1 MDGMRLAPGEPE
13 LSEIPESWF
22 VTPQPLST
30 VTNTH
35 TGTPRPAGAA
45 PRRRCGACTGADAH
59 AHSGVVKAA
68 RPKAPAKLVP
78 LKRTNAKVL
87 RNRNIKL
94 DGLFLHTAAV
104 SACSVFPPKQV
115 DEVSAVADPVNTT
128 SKLAP
133 AVQLGMTCGTACA
146 DSPVP
151 ARAAVDPT
159 MPSLDWVPAPLLE
172 RLQPGI
178 PKYFVEAVGYNSA
191 GYNPTTFMDYAFHAP
206 HKLGLARCK
215 RLWCDYEF
223 YWPEVYG
230 GSDWRG
236 RDIYDITTFDAVP
249 LPDGEPVAECVLI
262 VNRYIEYYA
271 KCCAYNRRFF
281 LSPEGD
287 ATE

>member
-1 MDGMRLAPGEPE
+1 MEGLRLALGEPE
-13 LSEIPESWF
+13 LSEIHESWF
-22 VTPQPLST
+22 VTPQPLNT
-30 VTNTH
+30 VTNTY
-35 TGTPRPAGAA
+35 TGTPRPAGTT
-45 PRRRCGACTGADAH
+45 PRGRCGACTGADAH
-59 AHSGVVKAA
+59 APSGVVKTA
-68 RPKAPAKLVP
+68 RLKAPAKLV
-78 LKRTNAKVL
+78 LKRTNAKLL

-94 DGLFLHTAAV
+94 DDLLLHTAAV
-104 SACSVFPPKQV
+104 SACSVSPPKQA
-115 DEVSAVADPVNTT
+115 DEVAAVADPLVSTT

-133 AVQLGMTCGTACA
+133 AVQLGVTCGTAGA

-159 MPSLDWVPAPLLE
+159 MPSLDWAPVMLLE

-178 PKYFVEAVGYNSA
+178 PQYFVEAVGYNSA
-191 GYNPTTFMDYAFHAP
+191 GYNSTTFMDYAFHAP

-215 RLWCDYEF
+215 HLWCQYEF
-223 YWPEVYG
+223 CWPEVYG
-230 GSDWRG
+230 GSDLRG

>member
-1 MDGMRLAPGEPE
+1 MRLAPVEPE
-13 LSEIPESWF
+13 LSEIPDSLF

-45 PRRRCGACTGADAH
+45 PRGRCWACTGVDAH

-68 RPKAPAKLVP
+68 RPKAPAKLV
-78 LKRTNAKVL
+78 LKRTNAKLL
-87 RNRNIKL
+87 RNRNMKL
-94 DGLFLHTAAV
+94 DDMLLHTAV
-104 SACSVFPPKQV
+104 SACSVSPLKQADKV
-115 DEVSAVADPVNTT
+115 AAVAILADPEIS
-128 SKLAP
+128 SKLTP
-133 AVQLGMTCGTACA
+133 AVQVGVTCETARA
-146 DSPVP
+146 NSPIP
-151 ARAAVDPT
+151 ARVAVDPT
-159 MPSLDWVPAPLLE
+159 MPLLDWVPAPLLD
-172 RLQPGI
+172 RLEPGI
-178 PKYFVEAVGYNSA
+178 PLYFVEAVGYNSA

-215 RLWCDYEF
+215 RLWRDYEF

-236 RDIYDITTFDAVP
+236 RDINDITTFDAVP

-262 VNRYIEYYA
+262 VNRYIEYHA
-271 KCCAYNRRFF
+271 KRNAYNRRFF

-287 ATE
+287 AAE